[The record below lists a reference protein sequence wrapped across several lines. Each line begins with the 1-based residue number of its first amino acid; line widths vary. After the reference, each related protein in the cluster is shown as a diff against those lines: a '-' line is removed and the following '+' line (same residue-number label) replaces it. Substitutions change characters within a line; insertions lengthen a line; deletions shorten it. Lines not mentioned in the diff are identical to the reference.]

1 MRSRIAGPALLA
13 IALIALV
20 GCSGTSGGSAAPSA
34 SGAASTS
41 AEASA
46 GNAPATPSAAASSA
60 PPSEAAASEPAASQ
74 LIPGY
79 TFPSEAK
86 DLEAVI
92 PDTICGAKAQ
102 KLSLKGKDV
111 FNANNPDAGAIES
124 VLNSIGK
131 STSDVSAAAGIPL
144 AANSDCSVI
153 IIRINGA
160 DEGQLRTLMLAEA
173 AKEKQTFTETTVGG
187 KTVYQGDVG
196 KFDYTYIKGDGVIIL
211 TTGTKKEAED
221 LIAQL
226 P

>member
-13 IALIALV
+13 ITLIALV
-20 GCSGTSGGSAAPSA
+20 GCSGTSGGSAT
-34 SGAASTS
+34 AATS
-41 AEASA
+41 AAASA
-46 GNAPATPSAAASSA
+46 GSAASTPSAAAESSA
-60 PPSEAAASEPAASQ
+60 PPSEAAASEPAASVP
-74 LIPGY
+74 IPGF

-92 PDTICGAKAQ
+92 PDTICGAKVQ

-111 FNANNPDAGAIES
+111 FNPNNEGAAEIEA

-131 STSDVSAAAGIPL
+131 TTDDVSAAAGFGL
-144 AANSDCSVI
+144 ASDSGCSVT
-153 IIRINGA
+153 IIRIAGA
-160 DEGQLRTLMLAEA
+160 NEGQLRDVMKAEA
-173 AKEKQTFTETTVGG
+173 VKEKQTFTETTIGG
-187 KTVYQGDVG
+187 KTVYQGDTG

-211 TTGTKKEAED
+211 TAGTQKDAED

>member
-1 MRSRIAGPALLA
+1 MRSRMAGPALVT

-20 GCSGTSGGSAAPSA
+20 GCSGGSGGSAAPNASA
-34 SGAASTS
+34 AAPTS

-46 GNAPATPSAAASSA
+46 GNAPATSSSV
-60 PPSEAAASEPAASQ
+60 PPSEAAASEPAASAPV
-74 LIPGY
+74 PGF

-86 DLEAVI
+86 DLEAII
-92 PDTICGAKAQ
+92 PDTICGAKVQ

-111 FNANNPDAGAIES
+111 FNPNNEGAAEIEA

-131 STSDVSAAAGIPL
+131 TTADVTAAAGFGL
-144 AANSDCSVI
+144 ASDSGCSVT
-153 IIRINGA
+153 IIRIAGA
-160 DEGQLRTLMLAEA
+160 AEGQLRDVLKAEA
-173 AKEKQTFTETTVGG
+173 VKEKQTFTETTVGG
-187 KTVYQGDVG
+187 KTVYQGDTG

-211 TTGTKKEAED
+211 TAGTQKEAED